1 MNASVLKKIVFF
13 ALLLGSATISFGQNK
28 ILSENA
34 KVSVLT
40 CGTGNESYSLFG
52 HTAIRITDTEHFIDL
67 VYNYGAFD
75 FNTPNFVAKFTKGD
89 LQYFAVAHPFSD
101 FMNEYSYERRSVYEQ
116 ELNIPYA
123 LKQKLFDNLNTSLAS
138 GESHY
143 TYKFIDK
150 NCTSMVVDIINKTLD
165 TVAIVKNTDTDITYR
180 TILYPYFDG
189 HFYEQLGTSIIF
201 GKKVDQLGTKIFLP
215 FELLKSLKKVQYN
228 NQLLAQENKTLLE
241 FNETSPSSWWNNCY
255 SYLLFLIA
263 IVIVNK
269 QFTNQLYLFTMG
281 VLGLFF
287 LAVGFYSSHLELA
300 YNYNVLLFNPGALAL
315 LYFCHKTNKK
325 WIYALSL
332 FNLAALVVYLFVLI
346 NKAHL
351 LIVLPLVLTSGVVLV
366 RLLIANKRATV
377 SDEKETKRK
386 E

>member
-1 MNASVLKKIVFF
+1 MKVSVLKKIIFF
-13 ALLLGSATISFGQNK
+13 ALFIGSATSSFGQNK
-28 ILSENA
+28 ILSQNA
-34 KVSVLT
+34 KVSLLT

-165 TVAIVKNTDTDITYR
+165 TVAIVKNTDTHITYR

-241 FNETSPSSWWNNCY
+241 FNETPPSSWWNNCL

-263 IVIVNK
+263 IVIVNR

-287 LAVGFYSSHLELA
+287 LAVGFYSSHLELV

-315 LYFCHKTNKK
+315 LYFCYRKNKK

-332 FNLAALVVYLFVLI
+332 FNLAALVVYLFILI

-351 LIVLPLVLTSGVVLV
+351 LIVLPMVVTSGVLLV
-366 RLLIANKRATV
+366 RLLIANRRTSIV
-377 SDEKETKRK
+377 VQR
-386 E
+386 